1 LAESIGEYMSPKIVA
16 VANTAGGSAKTTLA
30 HALAVAA
37 VEYGKK
43 TLLIDCDPKASLTFR
58 VGRETTR
65 LTLADFL
72 SGTSIRSEDLDSH
85 AERFDFIAA
94 DSRVGNGFTGQD
106 LTALIEKLP
115 KSYDLVIID
124 TPSDINSS
132 LKSSLDVADL
142 ILVPYSNTLHHLR
155 GATQISKLSGD
166 TPLKLL
172 TIGESSTPL
181 KEFSQWDHLDG
192 SCSIA
197 KEIEAAGQTTTSVL
211 THAKNSTV
219 ASQLRECAYSVLEV
233 LGLD

>member
-1 LAESIGEYMSPKIVA
+1 MSSKVVA

-30 HALAVAA
+30 HALAVAT

-58 VGRETTR
+58 VGREGTR
-65 LTLADFL
+65 ITLADFL
-72 SGTSIRSEDLDSH
+72 SGTTIRSEDLNSH

-94 DSRVGNGFTGQD
+94 DSRVGNGFTGKD
-106 LTALIEKLP
+106 LKNLIGKLP
-115 KSYDLVIID
+115 KDYDVVFID
-124 TPSDINSS
+124 TPSDINAS
-132 LKSSLDVADL
+132 LKSALDVADL
-142 ILVPYSNTLHHLR
+142 VLAPYSNTLHHLR
-155 GATQISKLSGD
+155 GVTQISKLSED

-172 TIGESSTPL
+172 SIGVTSKPM
-181 KEFSQWDHLDG
+181 KEFSQWEHLDG

-197 KEIEAAGQTTTSVL
+197 KEIEVAAQTTTSVL

-233 LGLD
+233 LSLD

>member
-1 LAESIGEYMSPKIVA
+1 MSPKIVA

-115 KSYDLVIID
+115 KSYDVVIID
-124 TPSDINSS
+124 TPSDVNSS

-155 GATQISKLSGD
+155 GATQISKLSGN

-172 TIGESSTPL
+172 TIGESSTPI

>member
-1 LAESIGEYMSPKIVA
+1 MSPKIVT

-172 TIGESSTPL
+172 TIGESSTPI

-197 KEIEAAGQTTTSVL
+197 KEIEAAAQTTSSVL

>member
-1 LAESIGEYMSPKIVA
+1 MSPKIVT

-142 ILVPYSNTLHHLR
+142 ILIPYSNTLHHLR

-172 TIGESSTPL
+172 TIGESSTPI

-197 KEIEAAGQTTTSVL
+197 KEIEAAAQTTTSVL

>member
-1 LAESIGEYMSPKIVA
+1 MSPKIVA

-72 SGTSIRSEDLDSH
+72 SGASIRSEDLDSH

>member
-1 LAESIGEYMSPKIVA
+1 MSPKVVA

-30 HALAVAA
+30 HALAVAT

-43 TLLIDCDPKASLTFR
+43 SLLIDCDPKASLTFR
-58 VGRETTR
+58 VGREGTR
-65 LTLADFL
+65 ITLADFL
-72 SGTSIRSEDLDSH
+72 SGTTIRSEDLDSH

-106 LTALIEKLP
+106 LKNLIEKLP
-115 KSYDLVIID
+115 KDYDVVIID
-124 TPSDINSS
+124 TPSDINAS
-132 LKSSLDVADL
+132 LKSALDVADL
-142 ILVPYSNTLHHLR
+142 VLAPYSNTVHHLR
-155 GATQISKLSGD
+155 GVTQISKLSED

-172 TIGESSTPL
+172 SIGATAKPM
-181 KEFSQWDHLDG
+181 KEFSQLEHLDG

-197 KEIEAAGQTTTSVL
+197 KEIEAAAQTTTSVL

>member
-1 LAESIGEYMSPKIVA
+1 MSLKIVA

-172 TIGESSTPL
+172 TIGESSTPI

-192 SCSIA
+192 SCSVA

>member
-1 LAESIGEYMSPKIVA
+1 MSPKIVA

-172 TIGESSTPL
+172 TFGESSTPI

>member
-1 LAESIGEYMSPKIVA
+1 MSPKVVA

-30 HALAVAA
+30 HALAVAT

-58 VGRETTR
+58 VGREGTR
-65 LTLADFL
+65 ITLADFL
-72 SGTSIRSEDLDSH
+72 SGTTIRSEDLDSH

-106 LTALIEKLP
+106 LKNLIEKLP
-115 KSYDLVIID
+115 KDYDVVIID
-124 TPSDINSS
+124 TPSDINAS
-132 LKSSLDVADL
+132 LNSALNVADL
-142 ILVPYSNTLHHLR
+142 VLAPYSNTLHHLR
-155 GATQISKLSGD
+155 GVTQISKLSED
-166 TPLKLL
+166 SPLKLL
-172 TIGESSTPL
+172 SIGVTSKSM
-181 KEFSQWDHLDG
+181 KEFSQWEHLDG

-197 KEIEAAGQTTTSVL
+197 KEIEAAAQTTTSVL

-219 ASQLRECAYSVLEV
+219 ASQLRECAYSMLEV

>member
-1 LAESIGEYMSPKIVA
+1 MSLKIVA

-72 SGTSIRSEDLDSH
+72 SVTSIRSEDLDSH

-132 LKSSLDVADL
+132 L
-142 ILVPYSNTLHHLR
+142 
-155 GATQISKLSGD
+155 
-166 TPLKLL
+166 
-172 TIGESSTPL
+172 
-181 KEFSQWDHLDG
+181 
-192 SCSIA
+192 
-197 KEIEAAGQTTTSVL
+197 
-211 THAKNSTV
+211 
-219 ASQLRECAYSVLEV
+219 
-233 LGLD
+233 

>member
-1 LAESIGEYMSPKIVA
+1 MAESVGEYMSPKIVA

-30 HALAVAA
+30 HALAAAA

-172 TIGESSTPL
+172 TIGESSTPI

-197 KEIEAAGQTTTSVL
+197 KEIEAAAQTTTSVL

>member
-1 LAESIGEYMSPKIVA
+1 MSPKVVA

-30 HALAVAA
+30 HALAVAT

-58 VGRETTR
+58 VGREGTR
-65 LTLADFL
+65 ITLADFL
-72 SGTSIRSEDLDSH
+72 SGTTIRSEDLDSH

-106 LTALIEKLP
+106 LKNLIEKLP
-115 KSYDLVIID
+115 KDYDVVIID
-124 TPSDINSS
+124 TPSDINAS
-132 LKSSLDVADL
+132 LKSALDVADL
-142 ILVPYSNTLHHLR
+142 VLAPYSNTVHHLR
-155 GATQISKLSGD
+155 GVTQISKLSED

-172 TIGESSTPL
+172 SIGVTSKPM
-181 KEFSQWDHLDG
+181 KEFSQWEHLDG

-197 KEIEAAGQTTTSVL
+197 KEIEAAAQTTTSVL